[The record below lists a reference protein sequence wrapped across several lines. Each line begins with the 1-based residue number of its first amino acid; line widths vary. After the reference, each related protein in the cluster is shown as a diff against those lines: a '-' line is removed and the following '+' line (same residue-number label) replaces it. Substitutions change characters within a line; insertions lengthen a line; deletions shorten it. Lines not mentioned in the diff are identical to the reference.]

1 VIDLG
6 ARVRQALSHT
16 RGSRSR
22 NASGY
27 GAAVARL
34 GNIQDPAFLRVM
46 AHPLRM
52 RLLAMLE
59 ERPQSPVKLASTL
72 EINLGLVSY
81 HVKRLHEAGL
91 IELVETHRRRG
102 AVEHVYASKHASL
115 ISDEAWRQLDRM
127 SRAQLLFPILQ
138 QTAEYASR
146 AARAG
151 GFDRANSHFSRW
163 ALKVD
168 EEGWRELAESAIHW
182 VEEATAIEAR
192 AAERTTDVFD
202 AGLVVLLFEALP
214 FSDVPPKSLS
224 AAGEAQLVESAEAW
238 RALVE
243 STDSFRGAT
252 LRHLGFERATEDNR
266 GSRLTA
272 HVEMPGSRPSG
283 LELEFKN
290 VRAFNY
296 VAHDAGAAEAET
308 RGDLVFRF
316 LSVEVHAASCEVTRV

>member
-1 VIDLG
+1 MRAVA
-6 ARVRQALSHT
+6 ARA
-16 RGSRSR
+16 

-34 GNIQDPAFLRVM
+34 GDIRDPAFLRVM

-102 AVEHVYASKHASL
+102 AVEHVYTSKHASL
-115 ISDEAWRQLDRM
+115 FSDEAWRELDRT

-151 GFDRANSHFSRW
+151 GFDRANAHFTRW
-163 ALKVD
+163 SLKVD
-168 EEGWRELAESAIHW
+168 EEGWRELSESAADW
-182 VEEATAIEAR
+182 VEKAIAIEAR
-192 AAERTTDVFD
+192 AAQRGADSFD

-214 FSDVPPKSLS
+214 FSDPPAKTPS
-224 AAGEAQLVESAEAW
+224 ASGEAQRIESAQAW
-238 RALVE
+238 SALVE

-252 LRHLGFERATEDNR
+252 LRHLGFESATEGDR
-266 GSRLTA
+266 GSRLSA
-272 HVEMPGSRPSG
+272 HIEMPGSPASG
-283 LELEFKN
+283 LELEFKD
-290 VRAFNY
+290 VTEFNY
-296 VAHDAGAAEAET
+296 VARGSGAAEAET
-308 RGDLVFRF
+308 QAELVFRF
-316 LSVEVHAASCEVTRV
+316 LSVEVRAASCEVTRV